1 VFGDYPYFTYS
12 TKWYTGKKTDPIN
25 IGAYLP
31 MYNEEQ
37 KRRYPKPITD
47 GDFLFKLIKEG
58 KIGKEDPWYDAI
70 KKGYVKIF
78 EAQDPGYPN
87 QTILLIATPTNVYAY
102 MDGIDSDR
110 TRDGIYV
117 LQTDFPKMIET
128 FDEKDGLRAFALFN
142 PSKKAVAVVVL
153 DINNMEGYF
162 SAFTNKVVN
171 GKGICGE
178 GLHPIMLSNR

>member
-1 VFGDYPYFTYS
+1 
-12 TKWYTGKKTDPIN
+12 
-25 IGAYLP
+25 
-31 MYNEEQ
+31 
-37 KRRYPKPITD
+37 
-47 GDFLFKLIKEG
+47 
-58 KIGKEDPWYDAI
+58 
-70 KKGYVKIF
+70 
-78 EAQDPGYPN
+78 
-87 QTILLIATPTNVYAY
+87 